1 MRRIVLGAAAIAAGA
16 AGGCSTTGP
25 ARSMAGFVARDGL
38 ADRSFPQSFD
48 PVVAVTRE
56 AMADLG
62 VREVAVRLDPDLA
75 PGGHPPAGNPR
86 AATLSGRGADGRP
99 VAVTIRSRG
108 NGCDVGVRVG
118 RFGDEALSRTLL
130 DRVGVRLGTL
140 PPAPIPT
147 EVPSTPGS
155 QPFFSRAAVPD
166 AVMLRDQAEAGY
178 RDSPGP

>member
-16 AGGCSTTGP
+16 AGCSTTGP
-25 ARSMAGFVARDGL
+25 ARSMAGLAARDGV
-38 ADRSFPQSFD
+38 ADRSFPQPFD

-62 VREVAVRLDPDLA
+62 LRDLDVRLDPDLA
-75 PGGHPPAGNPR
+75 AGGRRRVGRPR
-86 AATLSGRGADGRP
+86 DATLTGRGADGRP
-99 VAVTIRSRG
+99 VTVTVRSRG
-108 NGCDVGVRVG
+108 TGSAVGVRVG
-118 RFGDEALSRTLL
+118 RFGDAALSRALL
-130 DRVGVRLGTL
+130 DRIGVRLGTE
-140 PPAPIPT
+140 PPAPIPA